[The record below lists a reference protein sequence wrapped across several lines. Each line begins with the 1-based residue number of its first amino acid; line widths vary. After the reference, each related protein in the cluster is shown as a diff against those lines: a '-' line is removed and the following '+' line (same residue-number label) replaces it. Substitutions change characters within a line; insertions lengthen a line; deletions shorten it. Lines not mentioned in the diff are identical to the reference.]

1 MPFRKLAPT
10 DNSIDLDVQ
19 VGGLIARTQDVA
31 ARTPESGPH
40 ARELLVSVLGSITEG
55 LFVLDKD
62 WRYTYCNEQGARI
75 SGTRPEKLLGC
86 CVWDLFPEAR
96 ASKFHECSHRA
107 VDSGEA
113 VHFEEYYPAPSNRW
127 FECHCC
133 PFEESLYV
141 FFRDVTERRR
151 AEEDVRQL
159 LVAARAEKESLSLV
173 LNSITD
179 EVWFTNTQKCCTLAN
194 AAALR
199 EFGCTSV
206 EGLTVEKAHENLVVL
221 RADGSRRPLEEAPSL
236 RALAGEAVR
245 NEEQIV
251 LTPRTGELRHRQV
264 SSTPVRDVGGSII
277 GAVSVVSDITGRKR
291 AEQALRASRLKL
303 EAALASMTDAVFISD
318 DRRRFVDFNDAF
330 ATFHRFKNRYEC
342 PQTLAEYPALLD
354 VFMRDGSSVPL
365 DMWAVPRALRG
376 DIGTN
381 IEYVIRRKDTGESWL
396 GSYSFAPIRDDAG
409 AIVGSVVSARDITE
423 RTRAEEAIRAREALE
438 QARDSAVRANEGK
451 SRFLAA
457 ASHDLRQPLQAIELL
472 NGTLRRLVTDQNAI
486 EVLSQQDLAIDTM
499 SRLLNALLDISKLE
513 SGAIKPAP
521 INCTLA
527 EIFEV
532 LRSEFAR
539 IAADKGLVLEVE
551 MTDDV
556 VHTDPALL
564 EQILRNLV
572 SNAVRYSSEG
582 RVRLRSLREAALVR
596 IEVIDTGVGI
606 PADELAYIY
615 DEFYQVGVSANS
627 TRDGYGLGLSI
638 VQRLVKLLSLK
649 LDVRSEVGRG
659 STFSLVL
666 PAADADRSVKRHRRA
681 IVSTASESRQADES
695 RVLLVEDNS
704 SVRRAMCRL
713 LGLEGY
719 RVTPVVSLAEALQH
733 VEAGNA
739 VDLLICDYHLSGGET
754 GTQVIAALRKIL
766 GISLRALLITGDTS
780 SAIKQLPRDPY
791 LRFTSK
797 PIKVEELLALL
808 RALLAA

>member
-1 MPFRKLAPT
+1 MPFRKLAP
-10 DNSIDLDVQ
+10 IDDSKNFDVQ

-31 ARTPESGPH
+31 AASRTSESGQR
-40 ARELLVSVLGSITEG
+40 ARELLVSVLGGVTDG
-55 LFVLDKD
+55 LFVLDKT
-62 WRYTYCNEQGARI
+62 WRYSYCNEQGARI

-86 CVWDLFPEAR
+86 CVWDLFPDAR
-96 ASKFHECSHRA
+96 ASKFHERSHRA
-107 VDSGEA
+107 VESGQA
-113 VHFEEYYPAPSNRW
+113 VHFEEYYPASNRW

-151 AEEDVRQL
+151 AEDEVKRL
-159 LVAARAEKESLSLV
+159 LVAARAEKEWLSSV
-173 LNSITD
+173 LNSIT
-179 EVWFTNTQKCCTLAN
+179 E
-194 AAALR
+194 
-199 EFGCTSV
+199 
-206 EGLTVEKAHENLVVL
+206 
-221 RADGSRRPLEEAPSL
+221 
-236 RALAGEAVR
+236 
-245 NEEQIV
+245 
-251 LTPRTGELRHRQV
+251 
-264 SSTPVRDVGGSII
+264 
-277 GAVSVVSDITGRKR
+277 RKR
-291 AEQALRASRLKL
+291 AEQALRTSRLKL

-318 DRRRFVDFNDAF
+318 DQRRFVDFNDAF

-354 VFMRDGSSVPL
+354 VFMRDGSLVPL

-423 RTRAEEAIRAREALE
+423 RARAEEAIRASEALE

-457 ASHDLRQPLQAIELL
+457 ASHDLRQPLQTMELL

-486 EVLSQQDLAIDTM
+486 EVLSQQGQAIDTM

-521 INCTLA
+521 IDCTLA
-527 EIFEV
+527 EIFEE
-532 LRSEFAR
+532 LRGEFAR
-539 IAADKGLVLEVE
+539 IAADKGLVFEVE
-551 MTDDV
+551 MPDDV

-564 EQILRNLV
+564 QQILRNLV
-572 SNAVRYSSEG
+572 SNAIKYSSEG
-582 RVRLRSLREAALVR
+582 RVRLRSQRETALVR

-606 PADELAYIY
+606 PADALAHIY

-627 TRDGYGLGLSI
+627 TRDGYGLGLNI
-638 VQRLVKLLSLK
+638 VQRLVKLLSLT
-649 LDVRSEVGRG
+649 LDVRSEVAKG

-666 PAADADRSVKRHRRA
+666 PAADAGQSVQEHRAA
-681 IVSTASESRQADES
+681 IASPVPESRQVNEA
-695 RVLLVEDNS
+695 RILLVEDNS

-719 RVTPVVSLAEALQH
+719 DVTPVASLSESLQH

-766 GISLRALLITGDTS
+766 GISLRALLTTGDTS

-797 PIKVEELLALL
+797 PIKVEELLTLL
-808 RALLAA
+808 RALLAT

>member
-1 MPFRKLAPT
+1 MPFR
-10 DNSIDLDVQ
+10 
-19 VGGLIARTQDVA
+19 GLIAGTRDGAAA
-31 ARTPESGPH
+31 ARTPEPGQRAP
-40 ARELLVSVLGSITEG
+40 ELLVTVLGG
-55 LFVLDKD
+55 MADGVFVLDKD
-62 WRYTYCNEQGARI
+62 WRFTYCNEQGARI
-75 SGTRPEKLLGC
+75 FSTRPEKLLGC
-86 CVWDLFPEAR
+86 CVWDLFPDAR

-107 VDSGEA
+107 VEIGQA
-113 VHFEEYYPAPSNRW
+113 AHFEEYYPPSNRW
-127 FECHCC
+127 SACHCC
-133 PFEESLYV
+133 PFEDNLYV
-141 FFRDVTERRR
+141 FFRDITERRR
-151 AEEDVRQL
+151 AEDDVQQL
-159 LVAARAEKESLSLV
+159 LAAARAEKEWLSLV

-179 EVWFTNTQKCCTLAN
+179 EVWFTSTQKRYTLAN

-199 EFGCTSV
+199 EFGRTSV
-206 EGLTVEKAHENLVVL
+206 EGLTVEKAIENLVVL
-221 RADGSRRPLEEAPSL
+221 RADGSPRPLEEAPPL
-236 RALAGEAVR
+236 RALTGEIVR

-264 SSTPVRDVGGSII
+264 SSAPVREASGKII
-277 GAVSVVSDITGRKR
+277 GSVSVVSDITERKR
-291 AEQALRASRLKL
+291 AEQALRESRLKL
-303 EAALASMTDAVFISD
+303 DAALSSMTDAVFITD
-318 DRRRFVDFNDAF
+318 AQRRFVDFNDAF
-330 ATFHRFKNRYEC
+330 ATFHRFKNKSEC
-342 PQTLAEYPALLD
+342 PKILAEFPALLD
-354 VFMRDGSSVPL
+354 VSMRDGSVVPL

-376 DIGTN
+376 DVGSN
-381 IEYVIRRKDTGESWL
+381 VEYVIRRKDTGEAWL
-396 GSYSFAPIRDDAG
+396 GSYSFAPIRDDTG
-409 AIVGSVVSARDITE
+409 AIVGAVVSARDITE
-423 RTRAEEAIRAREALE
+423 HERAEEAVRAREALE

-472 NGTLRRLVTDQNAI
+472 NGTLRRLVTDKNAI
-486 EVLSQQDLAIDTM
+486 EVLSQQDQAIDAM

-521 INCTLA
+521 VNCNLA
-527 EIFEV
+527 EIFEE
-532 LRSEFAR
+532 LRTEFAR
-539 IAADKGLVLEVE
+539 VAAEKGLVLEVDVS
-551 MTDDV
+551 DDI
-556 VHTDPALL
+556 VHSDPALL

-572 SNAVRYSSEG
+572 SNAVKYSSEG
-582 RVRLRSLREAALVR
+582 SVRLRSLREAGLVR

-606 PADELAYIY
+606 PADQLPHIY
-615 DEFYQVGVSANS
+615 DEFYQVGVPALS

-638 VQRLVKLLSLK
+638 VQRLVKLLSLE

-666 PAADADRSVKRHRRA
+666 PAAGGGQTAKEHRA
-681 IVSTASESRQADES
+681 AAVSPASESRQVHGA

-719 RVTPVVSLAEALQH
+719 QVTPAASLSEALQH

-754 GTQVIAALRKIL
+754 GTQVIAALREIL
-766 GISLRALLITGDTS
+766 GISLPALLTTGDTS

-797 PIKVEELLALL
+797 PIKVEELLSLL